1 MINVLITSFGSNTSI
16 GVAKCLKDDG
26 CFIIGTDS
34 NPFYECNGY
43 KFANIIE
50 QLPYYNDPLYEEE
63 LLRIVKDYSVSCI
76 IPIHDKEIEV
86 ISKMK
91 DNGRFENVNV
101 SVNQF
106 SIVKLCNDKIQIN
119 ELLKEIIYVPKVYTE
134 LSEDINF
141 PIIIKDND
149 GVSSK
154 DIKVIV
160 NEDDFKE
167 NDFTNKIIQEYI
179 NGEEYTVDCFSS
191 YCDDNLFYYSVRKR
205 IETKS
210 GMSVKSVIVENS
222 TIGECCK
229 KIHETLG
236 YKGVSN
242 IQFIVKNDIPY
253 FIEINPR
260 FAGGEILTYK
270 SGYNFPLMTIDELCN
285 NKIDSEAKLQIGNK
299 MVRYYEE
306 TFFNESNDC
315 IRL

>member
-34 NPFYECNGY
+34 NPFYECNGF

-50 QLPYYNDPLYEEE
+50 QLPYYNNPLYEEK
-63 LLRIVKDYSVSCI
+63 LLRIVKDHNINCI

-91 DNGRFENVNV
+91 DEGRLENVNV

-106 SIVKLCNDKIQIN
+106 SIVKLCNDKAQIN
-119 ELLKEIIYVPKVYTE
+119 ELL
-134 LSEDINF
+134 N
-141 PIIIKDND
+141 

-154 DIKVIV
+154 DIKVIL
-160 NEDDFKE
+160 NKDDFKE
-167 NDFTNKIIQEYI
+167 KDFTNKIIQEYI

-191 YCDDNLFYYSVRKR
+191 YCDDNLFYYAVRKR
-205 IETKS
+205 VETKS
-210 GMSVKSVIVENS
+210 GMSVKSVIVENF

-229 KIHETLG
+229 KIHEILG

-260 FAGGEILTYK
+260 FAGGGILTYK
-270 SGYNFPLMTIDELCN
+270 SGYNFPLMTINELCN